1 MRIAI
6 FHLGFFY
13 SGGGEKLVLEEMRG
27 LRALGHQVTCFAPYV
42 DREGCFPDVPEM
54 ADIRTLLPPPPAWL
68 PVKESLWVA
77 LSCLLIPFLAPR
89 FRSFD
94 VFLGANQPGPWLAFV
109 LAKLLKKPYV
119 AYLAQPLRLLHP
131 RAIDEQNGLR
141 IREGD
146 HKFLM
151 ILRKL
156 AGPIIDWA
164 DRISV
169 CGAAAVLTNG
179 SYVGSWI
186 RRVYGVDVIDCPAGC
201 HVDDPEILDYGKR
214 WSGHIRVN
222 GWQIPKPYVLLTN
235 RHSPMKRFEYALWA
249 MKSIIRVS
257 PSATL
262 VITGQKTSYTRLLE
276 YLADSL
282 GIGNSVRFVGLISE
296 SSLRRLYGQAAVYVY
311 PSPEEDFGMG
321 IVEAMAAG
329 TPTVAWDC
337 CGPTVTVDS
346 GVTGY
351 LVEPYDT
358 EAFARR
364 MLGLLTNRDIA
375 ERLGRSG
382 NERASQLFS
391 YARHIA
397 VLGDVLHATI
407 PAAETHDDLTQF
419 PISPAI
425 VGVESSPVGA
435 DYRPAAHARSI
446 GAPSKDL
453 WEELAVENSETER

>member
-1 MRIAI
+1 MKIAL

-27 LRALGHQVTCFAPYV
+27 LRERGHDVDCYAPFV
-42 DREGCFPDVPEM
+42 DVKSCFPDYPEM
-54 ADIRTLLPPPPAWL
+54 AQVKPLLPEPPGWL
-68 PVKESLWVA
+68 PMRDPLWVM
-77 LSCLLIPFLAPR
+77 LSCILIPLMAWR
-89 FRSFD
+89 FRGYD
-94 VFLGANQPGPWLAFV
+94 VFLGANQPGPWLAYV
-109 LAKLLKKPYV
+109 LAKLLKKPYI

-156 AGPIIDWA
+156 AGSSIDWA
-164 DRISV
+164 DRSSV

-179 SYVGSWI
+179 SYVASWI
-186 RRVYGVDVIDCPAGC
+186 QRVYGVDVIDCPAGC
-201 HVDDPEILDYGKR
+201 HVDDHESLDYSKR
-214 WSGHIRVN
+214 WSGHIGVN
-222 GWQIPKPYVLLTN
+222 GWQIPKPYILLTN

-249 MKSIIRVS
+249 LKTILRSN
-257 PSATL
+257 PSVTL
-262 VITGQKTSYTRLLE
+262 VITGQKTSYTRQLE

-282 GIGNSVRFVGLISE
+282 GIENSVRFVGLISE
-296 SSLRRLYGQAAVYVY
+296 DSLRRLYRQAAGYVY

-337 CGPTVTVDS
+337 CGPTVTVES

-364 MLGLLTNRDIA
+364 MLGLLTNPGIS

-382 NERASQLFS
+382 NERARKLFS
-391 YARHIA
+391 YARHVS
-397 VLGDVLHATI
+397 VLED
-407 PAAETHDDLTQF
+407 
-419 PISPAI
+419 
-425 VGVESSPVGA
+425 
-435 DYRPAAHARSI
+435 
-446 GAPSKDL
+446 
-453 WEELAVENSETER
+453 